1 LYSCNK
7 NTPFVVYLY
16 RALKKSSKDINIK
29 EEDMKT
35 PRILGTLILAF
46 LLVTA
51 MTGCSTPAYAVEG
64 TVESVSQGPDG
75 ITIVVDGKTIVIP
88 DAQIAGMLAEG
99 TVVKIEF
106 EVDDNGSLVALE
118 IELEDEDNE
127 DLDDED
133 TDGKQELKGTIES
146 LTDTSVVINGQTIVF
161 GDNIEIEGILEVGA
175 SVEIEYVEDNGSLV
189 ALGIEVEDEDN
200 DDLDDED
207 SNEDTDDDDDDSG
220 SDDD

>member
-1 LYSCNK
+1 
-7 NTPFVVYLY
+7 
-16 RALKKSSKDINIK
+16 
-29 EEDMKT
+29 MKT

-189 ALGIEVEDEDN
+189 ALEIEVEDEDN

-207 SNEDTDDDDDDSG
+207 SNEDTDDDDDDDDSG